1 MNNDS
6 SRLRHTQKQE
16 SLSEHQHE
24 ETTQSHG
31 KEFASVE
38 ELLREDVSQTAV
50 PPTIAVRLNESIA
63 QSPKPKSW
71 WKQFFSRE

>member
-1 MNNDS
+1 MNNDF

-16 SLSEHQHE
+16 SLSEQQQE
-24 ETTQSHG
+24 EATKSQA

-38 ELLREDVSQTAV
+38 ELIREDVAQTAV
-50 PPTIAVRLNESIA
+50 PPTIAARLNESIA
-63 QSPKPKSW
+63 QSPKPKAW